1 MWARVTSAKMSERT
15 DTKDKEV
22 LNRLI
27 ARFQNQASEDHS
39 EEIANELSENDRL
52 ENDGPE
58 LKL

>member
-1 MWARVTSAKMSERT
+1 MSERT